1 MTAFEKAKQIIIDN
15 SAGTDEIY
23 HGIAFL
29 YWCDI
34 INQEEYR
41 TLVEI
46 FYNKHPDY

>member
-15 SAGTDEIY
+15 SAGVEEIY

-34 INQEEYR
+34 INQDQYR
-41 TLVEI
+41 TLIDV
-46 FYNKHPDY
+46 FYKNNPDY